1 MFPVHVIS
9 LFYEVNESLRFN
21 ESLTELFYVGLARIL
36 VEVKDLVGR
45 CLAHFV
51 IGRNWTLIRW
61 IQSGVIN
68 ITQHRLS
75 IFRILLIEVFKVI
88 YQIQYE
94 IQKQLFYFQG
104 ELAIVSV
111 HRLYK
116 DRFVDLKFWAY

>member
-51 IGRNWTLIRW
+51 IGRN
-61 IQSGVIN
+61 
-68 ITQHRLS
+68 
-75 IFRILLIEVFKVI
+75 
-88 YQIQYE
+88 
-94 IQKQLFYFQG
+94 
-104 ELAIVSV
+104 
-111 HRLYK
+111 
-116 DRFVDLKFWAY
+116 